1 MARYL
6 YVRLYLVSL
15 GLVACTVVGSRPTSL
30 TPPPT
35 TPAPPAMA
43 TATALPMSSV
53 SSSSAADCP
62 VTPFAIDR
70 PSHPNIAAFT
80 DTWYRN
86 REGTLWAGL
95 DRTFKGKWYAATG
108 HKVLWAKG
116 VGLTLQVRVRRLDG
130 TSPPAEI
137 NIPDG
142 YRSYPYQASSLAFP
156 TPGCWAIEGVA
167 GPHRIRFV
175 IWVLPADQ
183 KPIGI
188 P

>member
-6 YVRLYLVSL
+6 AVWLYLVAL
-15 GLVACTVVGSRPTSL
+15 GLVACTVGGSRPTSL

-35 TPAPPAMA
+35 TPAPPATA
-43 TATALPMSSV
+43 AATALPAPPA

-62 VTPFAIDR
+62 VTPFASDR
-70 PSHPNIAAFT
+70 PSHPNTAAFT

-86 REGTLWAGL
+86 PEGTLWAGL
-95 DRTFKGKWYAATG
+95 HRTFKGKWYAATG

-116 VGLTLQVRVRRLDG
+116 TGLPLQVRARRLDG

-137 NIPDG
+137 DIPDG
-142 YRSYPYQASSLAFP
+142 YRNFPYQASSLTFP
-156 TPGCWAIEGVA
+156 TPGCWEVEGVA

-183 KPIGI
+183 KPLGI